1 MKANFSG
8 ILTTVAALAF
18 GSALSAQETSTNR
31 VAAETDWSVFVESN
45 PTSCWAV
52 STFKESVNTK
62 DGRVVSVR
70 RGETLIFVTY
80 IPGAGV
86 EGQVSFTGGY
96 DFDDSIQPTIEIG
109 DATFRLQTV
118 AKDNSA
124 TPQAEDEMAWAS
136 SAEEDG
142 KIIAAMKRGAKAV
155 VTARSSRGTT
165 TKDTFSLLGFTAA
178 VDEAKNRC
186 K

>member
-1 MKANFSG
+1 MKARISG
-8 ILTTVAALAF
+8 IFAGALALA
-18 GSALSAQETSTNR
+18 GSVAVAQETSTNR

-70 RGETLIFVTY
+70 RGETLLFVSY
-80 IPGAGV
+80 IPSAGV
-86 EGQVSFTGGY
+86 NGQVSFTGGY
-96 DFDDSIQPTIEIG
+96 DFDDNLQPTIEIG

-118 AKDNSA
+118 AKDDAS

-136 SAEEDG
+136 SAEDDA
-142 KIIAAMKRGAKAV
+142 KIIAAMKRGANAV
-155 VTARSSRGTT
+155 VSARSSRGTS

-178 VDEAKNRC
+178 VEEAQKRC
-186 K
+186 Q